1 MEPRN
6 PSTEAARKNVLVVD
20 SDAQSLRIVDVSL
33 RRAGFEVSHATDGL
47 VAASLIERNPPPDL
61 VISDLD
67 LPGLDGLELCR
78 RAKAPQRKIPFI
90 FLARPSTD
98 NKVRAIELG
107 ADDFLSK
114 PVFVKEV
121 LARVGAL
128 LQRHE
133 RERLSSTETPGDRVA
148 GDLADLSTIDL
159 LQTIATNGKSGVLH
173 LHNTSG
179 AAGEIYFRKGAV
191 VDAEVGRL

>member
-33 RRAGFEVSHATDGL
+33 RRAGFEVTHATDGV
-47 VAASLIERNPPPDL
+47 VAASLIERHPPPDL

-78 RAKAPQRKIPFI
+78 RAKAPQRQIPFI

-98 NKVRAIELG
+98 NKVRAFELG

-133 RERLSSTETPGDRVA
+133 RERLSSAEAPGDRVT
-148 GDLADLSTIDL
+148 GSLADLSTIDL

-173 LHNTSG
+173 LHSSSG
-179 AAGEIYFRKGAV
+179 GTGEI
-191 VDAEVGRL
+191 